1 MKERLCCINRRLM
14 PGQYCLEDV
23 FTDIRSFDVLTTIFE
38 GRGEIDQVI
47 AQTQVLVVDHKYEM
61 YVDNINAS
69 ITIGLSHLR
78 TAPEDIL
85 YLDIIHE
92 LCHVRQCRQGRDL
105 YDQSRA
111 YVDRDTEIEAY
122 LVTVRE
128 ARRIGLDDQAIAEY
142 LRVSWVTP
150 EEHQRLA
157 CRLNVIVEVKNDD
170 SEE

>member
-1 MKERLCCINRRLM
+1 MENVCCVNRGLS
-14 PGQYCLEDV
+14 PGQYRLTDV
-23 FTDIRSFDVLTTIFE
+23 FPDIRSYKILRTIFE
-38 GRGEIDQVI
+38 GTEAIDP
-47 AQTQVLVVDHKYEM
+47 VLVQTRVFLVDHDYEM
-61 YVDNINAS
+61 FVDDKDAS
-69 ITIGLSHLR
+69 ITIGLPHLR
-78 TAPEDIL
+78 KASEDVL

-92 LCHVRQCRQGRDL
+92 MCHVQQCRQGRDL

-128 ARRIGLDDQAIAEY
+128 ARRIGLDDQAIADY

-157 CRLNVIVEVKNDD
+157 RRLNVSIKDD
-170 SEE
+170 GQDF